1 MRDFNFGRGDLVLVR
16 PQSCGKMQARY
27 LGPLV
32 VVSRNKG
39 AYIICELNGSVFDRP
54 VAAFWVVPYFAR
66 KSITLPDLADFLDIS
81 ANRLRDMEDSMS
93 LGDDDPEAFDM
104 PLEPDAASDSSSVPG
119 DDEDDDDS
127 D

>member
-54 VAAFWVVPYFAR
+54 LAAFRVMPYFAR
-66 KSITLPDLADFLDIS
+66 KLITLPDLSGFLDIS
-81 ANRLRDMEDSMS
+81 NHLHDMEDSAL

-104 PLEPDAASDSSSVPG
+104 PLEADAVSDSSSVPG